1 MFKRLF
7 KHVVKIIKH
16 IYQEVKNMAD
26 QIREDK
32 KEITLSVVEAAGKT
46 VETVS
51 NNKKEIILYAGHGC
65 KEVVLSAGHGCK
77 EIILSA
83 GHGCKEMIDKILTD
97 DGIKQTL
104 GLIGIALFVSVY
116 LPRRKEA

>member
-1 MFKRLF
+1 MFKIIFKRVVKVI
-7 KHVVKIIKH
+7 KHV
-16 IYQEVKNMAD
+16 YQEVKDMAN

-32 KEITLSVVEAAGKT
+32 KEITLSVVEVAGKT

-51 NNKKEIILYAGHGC
+51 NNKKDIILAAGHGC
-65 KEVVLSAGHGCK
+65 KEM
-77 EIILSA
+77 ILSA

-104 GLIGIALFVSVY
+104 GLIGIALLASTY
-116 LPRRKEA
+116 LPKRKEV